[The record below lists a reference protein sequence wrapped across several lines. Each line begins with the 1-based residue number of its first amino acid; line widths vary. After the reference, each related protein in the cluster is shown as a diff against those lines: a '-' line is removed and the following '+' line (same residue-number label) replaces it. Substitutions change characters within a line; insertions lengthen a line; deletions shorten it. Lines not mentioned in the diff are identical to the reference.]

1 LGKPSSDSMPAVS
14 SCYRLVIGAWLLR
27 GRPFLRGEILTAE
40 RGGHGGPP
48 LQDLTGKALDSAVT
62 NDAGSRDLK
71 SLPSSTTSIRKVALA
86 SLIGT
91 TIEWYDFFLYGTASA
106 LIFNKLFFPNYDP
119 LTGTF
124 AAVGTYAVGFAA
136 RPIGGIVCGHYGDR
150 IGRKSML
157 ILTLLIMGIAT
168 FLIGCLPTY
177 NQIGIWAP
185 ILLVV
190 LRVAQ
195 GFAAGGEWAGAVLM
209 AVEHAPAGRRGF
221 YGSWPQIGVPA
232 GLLLSTLIFGQITK
246 LPEEVLFGWG
256 WRVAFL
262 LSFIL
267 VGVGLFVRLAII
279 ESPLFAEIKE
289 AGTESR
295 APIIDA
301 VREHPRNVLLAM
313 GARLAENGAFY
324 LYTVFVLTYATQSK
338 IGFSRSA
345 VLAAI
350 SIAALIELFTMP
362 TFGALSD
369 RFGRRPVYLF
379 GAIFTALFAFPFFW
393 MIESSNTT
401 LMVLAIVF
409 ALVFG
414 HSAMYG
420 PQASFF
426 SELFGTRVRYSGAS
440 LGYQLSSVIA
450 GGLSPLIA
458 TGLLRRY
465 STSWPI
471 ALLIVIMATVTTVS
485 VYVAAETAHTN
496 IGSEN
501 DAPTTENPAMEVELR

>member
-1 LGKPSSDSMPAVS
+1 MKTSS
-14 SCYRLVIGAWLLR
+14 
-27 GRPFLRGEILTAE
+27 
-40 RGGHGGPP
+40 
-48 LQDLTGKALDSAVT
+48 Q
-62 NDAGSRDLK
+62 
-71 SLPSSTTSIRKVALA
+71 TTSSSIRRVAVA
-86 SLIGT
+86 SFIGT

-106 LIFNKLFFPNYDP
+106 LIFGRLFFPNYDP
-119 LTGTF
+119 LTGTLASF
-124 AAVGTYAVGFAA
+124 GTYAVGFAA
-136 RPIGGIVCGHYGDR
+136 RPIGGIVCGHYGDK

-177 NQIGIWAP
+177 SQIGIWAP

-190 LRVAQ
+190 LRVTQ
-195 GFAAGGEWAGAVLM
+195 GFGVGGEWGGAVLM
-209 AVEHAPAGRRGF
+209 AVEHAPKGKRGF

-232 GLLLSTLIFGQITK
+232 GLLLSTVIFAQISR
-246 LPEEVLFGWG
+246 LPESALFAWG

-267 VGVGLFVRLAII
+267 VGVGLFVRLAIV
-279 ESPLFAEIKE
+279 ESPLFAEIKQ
-289 AGTESR
+289 AGNESR
-295 APIIDA
+295 APILDA
-301 VREHPRNVLLAM
+301 VREHPRSVLLAM

-324 LYTVFVLTYATQSK
+324 LYTVFVLTYATQST

-345 VLAAI
+345 VLAGI
-350 SIAALIELFTMP
+350 SIAAIIELISMP
-362 TFGALSD
+362 AFGALSD
-369 RFGRRPVYLF
+369 RLGRRPIYLF

-393 MIESSNTT
+393 LIETSNTT
-401 LMVLAIVF
+401 LMVLAIVM

-458 TGLLRRY
+458 TALLRQY
-465 STSWPI
+465 GASWPI
-471 ALLIVIMATVTTVS
+471 ALLIIVMAVVTTVS
-485 VYVAAETAHTN
+485 VYFAAETAHSN
-496 IGSEN
+496 IGSK
-501 DAPTTENPAMEVELR
+501 